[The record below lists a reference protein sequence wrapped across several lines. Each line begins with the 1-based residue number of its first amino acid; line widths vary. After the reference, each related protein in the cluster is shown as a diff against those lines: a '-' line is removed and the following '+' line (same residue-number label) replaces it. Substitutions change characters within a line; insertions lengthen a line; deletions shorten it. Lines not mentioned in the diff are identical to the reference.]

1 MAPRVQPSADAP
13 LVSIDTGA
21 LAGVRND
28 DVIAFKGIPYAQP
41 PVGPLR
47 WRAPQPLAPWHGVR
61 PAKNYGH
68 DCMQLAVADDVMP
81 FRTQPSEDCLVLN
94 VWRPAHADSAKLPV
108 MVWIYGGGFVNGATS
123 PAILDG
129 SQFARRGVVL
139 VSFNYRLGRF
149 GFFAH
154 PALSAANAAHPGEPL
169 GNYAFM
175 DQLAALHW
183 VQRNIAAFDGDPGNV
198 TVFGESAGGGAIHVL
213 ITSPLAAGLFQKAIV
228 ESGGGRMAPDR
239 LRYLHTTSPRGR
251 PSGEQV
257 GLAFARSAGI
267 DGQDAAAL
275 AALRALP
282 AQRLVAGLNMATGG
296 SQASTYA
303 GPMIDGRL
311 MTAAPDQLYRAGK
324 FNRVALLI
332 GANNQDAGSGTAKT
346 MAQALAPFAALGPSY
361 GRAAEAAFG
370 QPAASAPQDESASA
384 VALQIGRERAMLEPA
399 RFIAR
404 AVAARGMPVWE
415 YRFSYVAK
423 KLRGVLA
430 GAPHASEV
438 AYVFDTMSGPYGKAL
453 TAQDEQVAQLV
464 NAYWIAFARTGNPNG
479 TGRPY
484 WAPYDATGDRLFE
497 FSAAGAADSAS
508 RIDPRQ
514 AQLDLVEKL
523 ADAATQNT
531 PAATTRTTPAPA
543 D

>member
-1 MAPRVQPSADAP
+1 
-13 LVSIDTGA
+13 
-21 LAGVRND
+21 
-28 DVIAFKGIPYAQP
+28 
-41 PVGPLR
+41 
-47 WRAPQPLAPWHGVR
+47 
-61 PAKNYGH
+61 
-68 DCMQLAVADDVMP
+68 MQLAVADDIMP
-81 FRTQPSEDCLVLN
+81 SRTQPSEDCLVLN
-94 VWRPAHADSAKLPV
+94 VWRPAQAHDAKLPV

-123 PAILDG
+123 PAVLDG

-139 VSFNYRLGRF
+139 VSLNYRVGRF

-154 PALSAANAAHPGEPL
+154 PALSAANAAHPGEAL

-175 DQLAALHW
+175 DQLAALRW

-228 ESGGGRMAPDR
+228 ESGGGRTAPER
-239 LRYLHTTSPRGR
+239 RRYLHLSSPQGR
-251 PSGEQV
+251 PSAEQT
-257 GLAFARSAGI
+257 GLAFAHSAGI

-282 AQRLVAGLNMATGG
+282 AQRLVAGLNMSTGA
-296 SQASTYA
+296 SQAATYA

-332 GANNQDAGSGTAKT
+332 GANNQDAGAGTAKT
-346 MAQALAPFAALGPSY
+346 MAQALAPFAALGPAY
-361 GRAAEAAFG
+361 GRAAEAAFDPPG
-370 QPAASAPQDESASA
+370 TGPAQAASPAA

-399 RFIAR
+399 RFVAR

-423 KLRGVLA
+423 MLRVYLT

-438 AYVFDTMSGPYGKAL
+438 AYVFDTMNGPYGKAL
-453 TAQDEQVAQLV
+453 TAQDEQVAQLI
-464 NAYWIAFARTGNPNG
+464 NAYWIAFASTGNPNDG
-479 TGRPY
+479 GRPY
-484 WAPYDATGDRLFE
+484 WAPYDAASDRLFE
-497 FSAAGAADSAS
+497 FSAAGAAGSAS
-508 RIDPRQ
+508 RVDPWQ

-523 ADAATQNT
+523 ADAAAQNASAAAPR
-531 PAATTRTTPAPA
+531 PAN
-543 D
+543 